1 MTGICAISSVAKAKI
16 REKAHGEPQPELV
29 FMRYNLVSISFAH
42 RTPSGGSITNTVQP
56 HVPYIR
62 TCGETL
68 DKLGRAHWS
77 EEAIAIIRAYIEP
90 QVLDKKRGQPRW
102 SLTTLEHSVSCV
114 CGRWWLGADPEQ
126 RRPAGTMKCRL
137 SVKLSTLTR
146 VSRVTEWDPVQCP
159 RAEGV

>member
-29 FMRYNLVSISFAH
+29 FMRYNL
-42 RTPSGGSITNTVQP
+42 P

-68 DKLGRAHWS
+68 DKLGRAHSS

-102 SLTTLEHSVSCV
+102 SLTTLEHSTPSWHHEMQIV
-114 CGRWWLGADPEQ
+114 REAFDID
-126 RRPAGTMKCRL
+126 T
-137 SVKLSTLTR
+137 
-146 VSRVTEWDPVQCP
+146 
-159 RAEGV
+159 GVEV